1 MKISFLLTGKT
12 TDAYIIE
19 GIKTYEKRI
28 KRYLSFQIQ
37 YTQDLKNTK
46 NLSKEEIKNKEGIL
60 LLKQIEA
67 NDFVILLDEHGKQ
80 YRSLEFAQHIQGL
93 MNRNLKRVVFVIGG
107 PYGFS
112 KTLHE
117 RANGKL
123 SLSKMTFS
131 HQIIRLLFMEQLYR
145 AFSILNH
152 EPYHHE

>member
-80 YRSLEFAQHIQGL
+80 YRSLEFAQHIQSL